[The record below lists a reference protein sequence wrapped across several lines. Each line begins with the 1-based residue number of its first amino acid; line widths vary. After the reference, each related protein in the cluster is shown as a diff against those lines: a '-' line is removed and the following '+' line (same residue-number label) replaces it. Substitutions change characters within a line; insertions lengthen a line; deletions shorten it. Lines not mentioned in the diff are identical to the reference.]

1 MKTILKKLVSAKFTI
16 FLIIG
21 LFGLVLNLISFIGY
35 NEFFSPTFSS
45 FLAFSTAIVFNY
57 FCHGRFLWQ
66 SHSPQIFL
74 LQRFLKFYSGYS
86 FSMVINVS
94 VVYFFQDYFENI
106 LFLQVTGIALGS
118 LLNFFISRLSF
129 TGQIR

>member
-1 MKTILKKLVSAKFTI
+1 MKTILEKLVSAKFTI

-66 SHSPQIFL
+66 SHSPQIFF
-74 LQRFLKFYSGYS
+74 LQLKYLFFLFVPYHHEGLEQDHKKNLEYQHLKKLLKF
-86 FSMVINVS
+86 
-94 VVYFFQDYFENI
+94 
-106 LFLQVTGIALGS
+106 FLQ
-118 LLNFFISRLSF
+118 LN
-129 TGQIR
+129 QIFQFQQK

>member
-66 SHSPQIFL
+66 SHSPQNFL

-129 TGQIR
+129 TGQIQ